1 MKKQKDYSNYIGKQ
15 FGELTILSISEPVT
29 ENNSQRICKCKCSCG
44 KEVQVNFSSVLYGS
58 TASCGHLRLAKGNET
73 SRKQNKSMRA
83 NPNAYVTN
91 QSTGVKYV
99 HYYAKQNQYVVD
111 ITVGGARHRRYFHS
125 LQEAI
130 DEKARLLDELG
141 ASQ

>member
-1 MKKQKDYSNYIGKQ
+1 MKKDYSEYINKK

-141 ASQ
+141 VSRND

>member
-1 MKKQKDYSNYIGKQ
+1 
-15 FGELTILSISEPVT
+15 
-29 ENNSQRICKCKCSCG
+29 
-44 KEVQVNFSSVLYGS
+44 
-58 TASCGHLRLAKGNET
+58 
-73 SRKQNKSMRA
+73 MRA

-91 QSTGVKYV
+91 PSTGVKDV
-99 HYYAKQNQYVVD
+99 HYYAKQNHYVVD